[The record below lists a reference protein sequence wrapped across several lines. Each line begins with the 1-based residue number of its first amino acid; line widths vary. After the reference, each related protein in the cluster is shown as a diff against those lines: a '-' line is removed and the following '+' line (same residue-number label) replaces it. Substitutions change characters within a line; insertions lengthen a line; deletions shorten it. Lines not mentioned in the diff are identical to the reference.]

1 MKQTLII
8 STIALLIGA
17 GLGSQLFP
25 TVNTKEVEVEK
36 ERIVKD
42 VVTVTKYITRPDG
55 TTESTT
61 TTTDKSKESKQATNT
76 KLTLAPD
83 WHVSVAA
90 NTNNIAL
97 NDLRYTLQVER
108 RIIGSLFVGANL
120 STDKTVGLSLGF
132 EL

>member
-1 MKQTLII
+1 MKSTLI
-8 STIALLIGA
+8 TAAIALLIGL

-25 TVNTKEVEVEK
+25 TVKTEQVEVEK

-42 VVTVTKYITRPDG
+42 VVTVTKYVTRPDG

-61 TTTDKSKESKQATNT
+61 TTTDKSRETKKATNT
-76 KLTLAPD
+76 KVTLAPD

-90 NTNNIAL
+90 NTDNLAL
-97 NDLRYTLQVER
+97 DNMRYTLQVQR

-120 STDKTVGLSLGF
+120 STDKTVGLSLGI